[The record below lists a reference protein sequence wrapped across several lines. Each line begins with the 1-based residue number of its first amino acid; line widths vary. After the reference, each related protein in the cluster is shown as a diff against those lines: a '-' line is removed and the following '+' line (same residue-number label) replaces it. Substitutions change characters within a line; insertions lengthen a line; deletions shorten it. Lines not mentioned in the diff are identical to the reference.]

1 MTPQR
6 LWGEV
11 SCECTQMYHY
21 ECGSCGGGGGVML
34 VVMVMIMVVVMMVVI
49 MVNLG

>member
-6 LWGEV
+6 LWGEA

-21 ECGSCGGGGGVML
+21 ECGSGGGVML

-49 MVNLG
+49 LVNLC